1 MTSKWCFSA
10 TSNRQDSPCEA
21 VVVHCGDHRFQQGF
35 REFLVEGLGLGSY
48 ALLAIPGGGHFC
60 SMEQLQPKFASAGL
74 QSLKFLVRRTGA
86 RRIILIGHDDCLFFK
101 DQLQFFFTEADLN
114 QRQITNLKRAR
125 QVVRESFMRATV
137 ELFFADAGIDG
148 SLQFC
153 NIG

>member
-1 MTSKWCFSA
+1 MSSKWCFTA
-10 TSNRQDSPCEA
+10 TSNRQDSPSQA
-21 VVVHCGDHRFQQGF
+21 VVVHCSDHRFQQGF

-60 SMEQLQPKFASAGL
+60 SMEQLQPKFAKAGL
-74 QSLKFLVRRTGA
+74 QSLRFLVKRTGA

-125 QVVRESFMRATV
+125 RIVQESFTRATV
-137 ELFFADAGIDG
+137 ELFFTDTGLDG
-148 SLQFC
+148 SLQFR

>member
-1 MTSKWCFSA
+1 MSSQWCFRA
-10 TSNRQDSPCEA
+10 TSNRQDSPSEA
-21 VVVHCGDHRFQQGF
+21 VVVHCSDHRFQQGF

-60 SMEQLQPKFASAGL
+60 SMEQLQPKFAKAGL
-74 QSLKFLVRRTGA
+74 QSLRFLVKRTGA

-125 QVVRESFMRATV
+125 RIVRESFTRATV
-137 ELFFADAGIDG
+137 EFFFADAGVDG
-148 SLQFC
+148 SLQFR

>member
-1 MTSKWCFSA
+1 MSSKKYFSA
-10 TSNRQDSPCEA
+10 TANRQDSPCEA

-60 SMEQLQPKFASAGL
+60 SMEQLQPKFAKAGL
-74 QSLKFLVRRTGA
+74 QSLKFLVKRTGA

-125 QVVRESFMRATV
+125 QVVRESFTRATV

-148 SLQFC
+148 SLQFR